1 MQGAYVTGPRAPEA
15 AVRPRRSHVE
25 FTDANVW
32 AQFIAWQSVN
42 ERRIPF
48 RSYWTR
54 NDSKGIIMSK
64 LTRRI
69 ATVGVSAAVA
79 LGALF
84 ATGGSASAATLPDRA
99 HSWAAVGTV
108 NAETHADGHSDRY
121 YGRDGGNGY
130 RYEDGRSNR
139 YDDGSRYRYDGDRSY
154 RQDDGR
160 WYRYDGNGERRVDY
174 RHTPWV
180 SDQLAIF
187 VDHDSSNYGHLDCGG
202 Y

>member
-1 MQGAYVTGPRAPEA
+1 M
-15 AVRPRRSHVE
+15 
-25 FTDANVW
+25 N
-32 AQFIAWQSVN
+32 
-42 ERRIPF
+42 
-48 RSYWTR
+48 
-54 NDSKGIIMSK
+54 K

-84 ATGGSASAATLPDRA
+84 TTGGSASAATLPDRA

-108 NAETHADGHSDRY
+108 KAETRADGHSDRY
-121 YGRDGGNGY
+121 YGRGGENGY
-130 RYEDGRSNR
+130 RY
-139 YDDGSRYRYDGDRSY
+139 GSDRSY

-174 RHTPWV
+174 RYTPWV